1 MYMQPDLVSNNFT
14 LIKELHTTFFMMLTW
29 KSTSKKWSLT
39 LARLTHF
46 KGFWHSCYRMLNRIG
61 LTYILTYVFDNCKSV
76 TVIAINWKWR
86 NWGQIIICFLF
97 LLTSLELTT
106 LGSILYWKMRKD
118 LRLRDLTGRRGE
130 NLRKSNYIQII
141 EEIGYGYRNLFVKQ
155 TVNFIKQ

>member
-1 MYMQPDLVSNNFT
+1 MQLNLGSNNFT
-14 LIKELHTTFFMMLTW
+14 LIKELLLFFMMLTW

-118 LRLRDLTGRRGE
+118 LRLRDLTGRRGKIYASLITYKLLKRLDTNIE
-130 NLRKSNYIQII
+130 IFSSSKPSISSN
-141 EEIGYGYRNLFVKQ
+141 NK
-155 TVNFIKQ
+155 K

>member
-76 TVIAINWKWR
+76 TVIVINWNWW

-97 LLTSLELTT
+97 CSLDLTT
-106 LGSILYWKMRKD
+106 LEKVQYYLLENEKTFAVERFDGGKKSTQVEFTNW
-118 LRLRDLTGRRGE
+118 RLKV
-130 NLRKSNYIQII
+130 NL
-141 EEIGYGYRNLFVKQ
+141 
-155 TVNFIKQ
+155 NFY

>member
-1 MYMQPDLVSNNFT
+1 
-14 LIKELHTTFFMMLTW
+14 MLTW

-46 KGFWHSCYRMLNRIG
+46 KGFWHSCYRNTEPYR
-61 LTYILTYVFDNCKSV
+61 THVLTYVFDNCKSV

-106 LGSILYWKMRKD
+106 LEKKVQYFIGKWEKICAWEIWRGGGGKIYASLITYKLLKRLDTNIEIFSSSKPSIS
-118 LRLRDLTGRRGE
+118 
-130 NLRKSNYIQII
+130 SN
-141 EEIGYGYRNLFVKQ
+141 NK
-155 TVNFIKQ
+155 K

>member
-1 MYMQPDLVSNNFT
+1 
-14 LIKELHTTFFMMLTW
+14 MMLTW

-46 KGFWHSCYRMLNRIG
+46 KGFWHSCYRNTEPYR
-61 LTYILTYVFDNCKSV
+61 THVLTYVFDNCKSV

-118 LRLRDLTGRRGE
+118 LRLRDLTGRRGKIYASLIIYKLFKRLDTNIE
-130 NLRKSNYIQII
+130 IFSSSKPSISSN
-141 EEIGYGYRNLFVKQ
+141 NK
-155 TVNFIKQ
+155 K

>member
-1 MYMQPDLVSNNFT
+1 MQLDLGSNNFT
-14 LIKELHTTFFMMLTW
+14 LIKELLLFFMMLTW

-46 KGFWHSCYRMLNRIG
+46 KGFWHSCYRNTEPYR
-61 LTYILTYVFDNCKSV
+61 THVLTYVFDNCKSV

-106 LGSILYWKMRKD
+106 LGPILYWKMRKD

-130 NLRKSNYIQII
+130 NLRKSNYKLLKRLDTNIS
-141 EEIGYGYRNLFVKQ
+141 NSFP
-155 TVNFIKQ
+155 